1 MAEFF
6 TFTPADWQA
15 IWLTLKLCFI
25 TTVLLMILATPLA
38 WWLAR
43 GGSWFHTVVQSLVAL
58 PLVLPPTVLG
68 FYLLI
73 LLGPQGWIGR
83 GLESMGLNH
92 LAFSF
97 NGIVLASLIYSLPF
111 AVQPLQD
118 AFSRLGHRSLEVAAS
133 LGASPLDRLLTVVFP
148 LCRGGLVTAATLS
161 FAHTMGEFGVIL
173 MLGGSIPGE
182 TRVLSVMIYD
192 YAEAL
197 NFENAHRLSLLMLVF
212 SFTVLVAV
220 YGKQRRLS
228 FFAQRDTES

>member
-1 MAEFF
+1 MSDFF
-6 TFTPADWQA
+6 AFTPADWQA

-25 TTVLLMILATPLA
+25 TTLLLMLLATPLA

-73 LLGPQGWIGR
+73 LLGPQGWIGQT
-83 GLESMGLNH
+83 LESMGLNH

-97 NGIVLASLIYSLPF
+97 NGIVVASLIYSLPF

-118 AFSRLGHRSLEVAAS
+118 AFGRLGHRPLEVAAS
-133 LGASPLDRLLTVVFP
+133 LGASPMDRLLTVVFP

-197 NFENAHRLSLLMLVF
+197 DFQNAHRLSLLMLVF
-212 SFTVLVAV
+212 SFLILVVV
-220 YGKQRRLS
+220 YGRQRRFSL
-228 FFAQRDTES
+228 FAQRNVNS

>member
-1 MAEFF
+1 MTSFF
-6 TFTPADWQA
+6 AFTPADWQA

-43 GGSWFHTVVQSLVAL
+43 GRCWYHTVVQSLVAL

-73 LLGPQGWIGR
+73 LLGPQGWIGQT
-83 GLESMGLNH
+83 LESMGLNH

-118 AFSRLGHRSLEVAAS
+118 AFSRLGQRSLEVAAS

-197 NFENAHRLSLLMLVF
+197 NFQNAHRLSLLMLVF
-212 SFTVLVAV
+212 SFLVLVLV
-220 YGKQRRLS
+220 YGRQRHLS
-228 FFAQRDTES
+228 FFAQRNPES